1 MFSNKRLKSDYVS
14 MFNNKNNP
22 QLPNGYPCTFDNDCQ
37 SPAVCQFNVCTVN
50 IGGNDTNDLSN
61 ICRGMSIKD
70 CAKEMQK
77 ERERTEVP
85 IFVPNI
91 PIVSPTGTTGNN
103 GSIQNIPSV
112 NLCKLDRDCSKT
124 QVCISGVCLDK
135 SNFPLIARQKRL
147 QQSNQQSFG
156 ANVPQSFGTFV
167 PQQNIKNNEQTLQQ
181 FFQHKKTPL
190 DGTLKPFEYM
200 FMLEPSLENKEETN
214 KNVKLF
220 DDYFYF

>member
-22 QLPNGYPCTFDNDCQ
+22 QLPNGYPCTFNNDCQ

-50 IGGNDTNDLSN
+50 IGGNDMNDLAN

-91 PIVSPTGTTGNN
+91 PVISSSGTGNN
-103 GSIQNIPSV
+103 QSIQNVPSV
-112 NLCKLDRDCSKT
+112 NLCKLDKDCSRT

-147 QQSNQQSFG
+147 QQSNQQ
-156 ANVPQSFGTFV
+156 
-167 PQQNIKNNEQTLQQ
+167 NIKNNEKTLQQ

-220 DDYFYF
+220 DDYFYI

>member
-1 MFSNKRLKSDYVS
+1 MFSNKRFKSDYVS
-14 MFNNKNNP
+14 MVNNKNNP
-22 QLPNGYPCTFDNDCQ
+22 QLPNGYPCTFNNDCQ

-50 IGGNDTNDLSN
+50 IGGNDMNDLAN
-61 ICRGMSIKD
+61 ICRGMSIKE

-85 IFVPNI
+85 IFIPNLPVI
-91 PIVSPTGTTGNN
+91 LPSGTGGTGNN
-103 GSIQNIPSV
+103 QSIQNVPSV
-112 NLCKLDRDCSKT
+112 NLCKLDKDCSRT

-147 QQSNQQSFG
+147 QQSNQQNFD
-156 ANVPQSFGTFV
+156 TFV
-167 PQQNIKNNEQTLQQ
+167 PQQNIKNNEQVLQQ

-220 DDYFYF
+220 DDYFYI

>member
-22 QLPNGYPCTFDNDCQ
+22 QLPNGYPCTFNNDCQ

-50 IGGNDTNDLSN
+50 IGGNDMNDLAN

-77 ERERTEVP
+77 ERERTEIP

-91 PIVSPTGTTGNN
+91 PVISPSGTGNDQ
-103 GSIQNIPSV
+103 SIQNVPSV
-112 NLCKLDRDCSKT
+112 NLCKLDKDCSRT

-147 QQSNQQSFG
+147 QQSNQQ
-156 ANVPQSFGTFV
+156 
-167 PQQNIKNNEQTLQQ
+167 NIKNNEKTLQQ

-220 DDYFYF
+220 DDYFYI